1 MAVEIFRP
9 YFEEAGIGLPEK
21 PAPFESKFE
30 NQVEVILH
38 IETVARNNVI
48 KICIMNNSKVW
59 YVTGASQGL
68 GLTLV
73 KKLLQN
79 GYRVAAGSRD
89 VNTLSQAV
97 GLIDKERF
105 LPLAVD
111 LSNLDCIDE
120 SIQQT
125 LATFGRID
133 VAVNNAGYGM
143 TGTIEETGEQDI
155 RNIFNVNVL
164 ATVVVVKN
172 VLPVMR
178 SQKSGYII
186 NIGSVAGFVGAPG
199 WSAYSATKAAV
210 AAFSEVIAL
219 DVREFG
225 IRVTVVEPSGFRTG
239 FLSKNSLA
247 LTESKLDGYQA
258 VKEIQKRYLAG
269 NGQQPGDPDKASE
282 ILIALAEKENP
293 PLHLYLGR
301 DAYNRVS
308 AKLIAMTAELEEWK
322 STTISADF

>member
-1 MAVEIFRP
+1 
-9 YFEEAGIGLPEK
+9 
-21 PAPFESKFE
+21 
-30 NQVEVILH
+30 
-38 IETVARNNVI
+38 
-48 KICIMNNSKVW
+48 MNTSKVW

-68 GLTLV
+68 GLILV
-73 KKLLQN
+73 KKLLEK

-89 VNTLSQAV
+89 VHTLSEAV
-97 GLIDKERF
+97 GLMDKDRF

-111 LSNLDCIDE
+111 LNNPDNIDK

-125 LATFGRID
+125 LIKFGRID
-133 VAVNNAGYGM
+133 VVVNNAGYGM
-143 TGTIEETGEQDI
+143 TGTLEETANQDI

-164 ATVVVVKN
+164 ATVEVVKH

-199 WSAYSATKAAV
+199 WSVYSATKAAV

-219 DVREFG
+219 DVKEFG

-239 FLSKNSLA
+239 FLNKNSLA
-247 LTESKLDGYQA
+247 VTESKLDGYQA

-269 NGQQPGDPDKASE
+269 NGQQPGNPEKASE
-282 ILIALAEKENP
+282 ILIELAEKEHP

-301 DAYNRVS
+301 DAYNRAS
-308 AKLIAMTAELEEWK
+308 AKLAAMTAELEEWK
-322 STTISADF
+322 SSTISADF